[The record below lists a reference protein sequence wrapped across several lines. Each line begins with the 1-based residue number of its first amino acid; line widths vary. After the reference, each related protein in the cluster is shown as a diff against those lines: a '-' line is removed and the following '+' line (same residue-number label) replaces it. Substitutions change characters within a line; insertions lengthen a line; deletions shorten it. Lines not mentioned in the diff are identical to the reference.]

1 MKTGILLLVSV
12 FPLSLLAGCAS
23 DAKPGSVQG
32 FSSAAHER
40 AMVDEMNLHR
50 PGKTGPRAA
59 SRQDNTALRETLAEH
74 PVRSNEAQ
82 SSEGTVN
89 EMVEGEALPRPT
101 DQSSRQLQSMEQ
113 APTVIEERTVVIVPV
128 EPVPGDTMARAPRE
142 ESRLGPQDRGD
153 QEVALRRD
161 AESMAPGAELA
172 EITRY
177 EPDFRQNYES
187 NFANTGYGY
196 DQYRPAYRYGFELA
210 KDPRYDGMDWNTLEM
225 QAHRNWNEGTMGPW
239 NRYRDAVRYG
249 WERGRET
256 TPGRG

>member
-1 MKTGILLLVSV
+1 MNKGILLLMAV
-12 FPLSLLAGCAS
+12 FSMSLLAGCAS
-23 DAKPGSVQG
+23 DAKPGAVQS
-32 FSSAAHER
+32 FSSAVHEKK
-40 AMVDEMNLHR
+40 MVDEMNLHR
-50 PGKTGPRAA
+50 AGKTGARAA
-59 SRQDNTALRETLAEH
+59 SRQDNAALRETLATH

-89 EMVEGEALPRPT
+89 EMVEGEGLPRPT
-101 DQSSRQLQSMEQ
+101 EQSRRQSMAQ
-113 APTVIEERTVVIVPV
+113 SPTVIEERTVVIVPV
-128 EPVPGDTMARAPRE
+128 EPVPGETMARSD
-142 ESRLGPQDRGD
+142 ESRLGPQDRSD

-161 AESMAPGAELA
+161 AESLPPGAELA

-210 KDPRYDGMDWNTLEM
+210 KDPRYDGMDWKTLEM

-239 NRYRDAVRYG
+239 NRYKDAVRYG
-249 WERGRET
+249 WERGREA

>member
-1 MKTGILLLVSV
+1 MKKTDILLLASV

-23 DAKPGSVQG
+23 DAKPGAVQG

-40 AMVDEMNLHR
+40 AMVEEMNLHR

-59 SRQDNTALRETLAEH
+59 SRQDNTALRETLAVN

-89 EMVEGEALPRPT
+89 EMVEGEALPRPA
-101 DQSSRQLQSMEQ
+101 DQSRRQLAQS
-113 APTVIEERTVVIVPV
+113 PTVVEERTVVIVPV
-128 EPVPGDTMARAPRE
+128 EPVPGDTARSSRE
-142 ESRLGPQDRGD
+142 ESRLGPQDRSD

-161 AESMAPGAELA
+161 AESLPPGAELA

-210 KDPRYDGMDWNTLEM
+210 KDPRYNEMDWNTLEM
-225 QAHRNWNEGTMGPW
+225 QAHRNWNESTMGPW
-239 NRYRDAVRYG
+239 NRYKDAVRYG
-249 WERGRET
+249 WERGRES

>member
-1 MKTGILLLVSV
+1 MNKGILLLMAV
-12 FPLSLLAGCAS
+12 FPISLLAGCAS
-23 DAKPGSVQG
+23 DAKPGAVQQ

-50 PGKTGPRAA
+50 PGKTGARAA
-59 SRQDNTALRETLAEH
+59 SRQDNAALRETLATH

-89 EMVEGEALPRPT
+89 EMVEGEGLPRPT
-101 DQSSRQLQSMEQ
+101 EQSRRQSMAQ
-113 APTVIEERTVVIVPV
+113 SPTVIEERTVVIVPV
-128 EPVPGDTMARAPRE
+128 EPVPGDTT
-142 ESRLGPQDRGD
+142 SNLGPQDRSD

-161 AESMAPGAELA
+161 ADSLPPGAELA

-239 NRYRDAVRYG
+239 TRYKDAVRYG
-249 WERGRET
+249 WERGREA

>member
-1 MKTGILLLVSV
+1 MNKGILLLMSV
-12 FPLSLLAGCAS
+12 FPMSLLAGCAS
-23 DAKPGSVQG
+23 DAKPGAVQQ

-40 AMVDEMNLHR
+40 ALVDEMNLHR
-50 PGKTGPRAA
+50 PGKTGARAA
-59 SRQDNTALRETLAEH
+59 SRQDNAALRETLATH

-89 EMVEGEALPRPT
+89 EMVEGEGLPRPT
-101 DQSSRQLQSMEQ
+101 EQSRRQSMAQ
-113 APTVIEERTVVIVPV
+113 SPTVIEERTVVIVPI
-128 EPVPGDTMARAPRE
+128 EPVPGDTT
-142 ESRLGPQDRGD
+142 SNLGPQDRSD
-153 QEVALRRD
+153 QEVRLRRD
-161 AESMAPGAELA
+161 AESLPPGAELA

-239 NRYRDAVRYG
+239 NRYKEAVRYG
-249 WERGRET
+249 WERGRES

>member
-1 MKTGILLLVSV
+1 MNKGILLLMAV
-12 FPLSLLAGCAS
+12 FPISLLAGCAS
-23 DAKPGSVQG
+23 DAKPGAVQQ

-50 PGKTGPRAA
+50 PGKTGARAA
-59 SRQDNTALRETLAEH
+59 SRQDNAALRETLATH

-89 EMVEGEALPRPT
+89 EMVEGEGLPRPT
-101 DQSSRQLQSMEQ
+101 EQSRRQSMAQ
-113 APTVIEERTVVIVPV
+113 SPTVIEERTVVIVPI
-128 EPVPGDTMARAPRE
+128 EPVPGDTT
-142 ESRLGPQDRGD
+142 SNLGPQDRSD
-153 QEVALRRD
+153 QEVRLRRD
-161 AESMAPGAELA
+161 AESLPPGAELA

-239 NRYRDAVRYG
+239 NRYKEAVRYG
-249 WERGRET
+249 WERGRDSS

>member
-1 MKTGILLLVSV
+1 MNKGTLLLMAV
-12 FPLSLLAGCAS
+12 FPMSLLVGCAS
-23 DAKPGSVQG
+23 DAKPGAVQS
-32 FSSAAHER
+32 FSSAVHEKK
-40 AMVDEMNLHR
+40 MVDEMNLHR
-50 PGKTGPRAA
+50 AGKTGARAA
-59 SRQDNTALRETLAEH
+59 SRQDNTALRETLATH

-89 EMVEGEALPRPT
+89 EMVEGEGLPRPT
-101 DQSSRQLQSMEQ
+101 EQSRRQSMAQ
-113 APTVIEERTVVIVPV
+113 SPTVIEERTVVIVPV
-128 EPVPGDTMARAPRE
+128 EPVPGEAMARSD
-142 ESRLGPQDRGD
+142 ESRLGPQDRSD

-161 AESMAPGAELA
+161 AESLPPGAELA

-210 KDPRYDGMDWNTLEM
+210 KDPRYDGMDWKTLEM

-239 NRYRDAVRYG
+239 NRYKDAVRYG
-249 WERGRET
+249 WERGREA

>member
-1 MKTGILLLVSV
+1 MNKGILLLMAV
-12 FPLSLLAGCAS
+12 FPISLLAGCAS
-23 DAKPGSVQG
+23 DAKPGAVQQ

-40 AMVDEMNLHR
+40 ALVDEMNLHR
-50 PGKTGPRAA
+50 PGKTGARAA
-59 SRQDNTALRETLAEH
+59 SRQDNAALRETLATH

-89 EMVEGEALPRPT
+89 EMVEGEGLPRPT
-101 DQSSRQLQSMEQ
+101 EQSRRQSMAQ
-113 APTVIEERTVVIVPV
+113 SPTVIEERTVVIVPV
-128 EPVPGDTMARAPRE
+128 EPVPGDTT
-142 ESRLGPQDRGD
+142 SNLGPQDRSD

-161 AESMAPGAELA
+161 ADSLPPGAELA

-239 NRYRDAVRYG
+239 TRYKDAVRYG
-249 WERGRET
+249 WERGREA

>member
-1 MKTGILLLVSV
+1 MKTGILLLASV

-23 DAKPGSVQG
+23 DAKPGAVQG

-40 AMVDEMNLHR
+40 AMVEEMNLHR
-50 PGKTGPRAA
+50 PGKTGVRAA
-59 SRQDNTALRETLAEH
+59 SRQDNTALRETLAVN

-101 DQSSRQLQSMEQ
+101 DQSRRQLRSTEQ
-113 APTVIEERTVVIVPV
+113 PPTVVQDRTVVIVPV
-128 EPVPGDTMARAPRE
+128 EPVPGDTARSSRE
-142 ESRLGPQDRGD
+142 ESRLGPQDRSD

-161 AESMAPGAELA
+161 AENVPSGAELA

-177 EPDFRQNYES
+177 EPDFRQNYEN
-187 NFANTGYGY
+187 NFANSGYGY

-210 KDPRYDGMDWNTLEM
+210 KDPRYNGMDWSSLEM
-225 QAHRNWNEGTMGPW
+225 QDHRNWNEGTMVPW
-239 NRYRDAVRYG
+239 NRYKDAVRYG

>member
-1 MKTGILLLVSV
+1 MNKGILLLMAV
-12 FPLSLLAGCAS
+12 FPMSLLAGCAS
-23 DAKPGSVQG
+23 DAKPGAVQS
-32 FSSAAHER
+32 FSSAVHEKK
-40 AMVDEMNLHR
+40 MVDEMNLHR
-50 PGKTGPRAA
+50 PGKTGARAA
-59 SRQDNTALRETLAEH
+59 SRQDNSALRETLATH

-89 EMVEGEALPRPT
+89 EMVEGEGLPRPT
-101 DQSSRQLQSMEQ
+101 EQSRRQSMAQ
-113 APTVIEERTVVIVPV
+113 SPTVIEERTVVIVPV
-128 EPVPGDTMARAPRE
+128 EPVPGDTA
-142 ESRLGPQDRGD
+142 SNLGPQDRSD

-161 AESMAPGAELA
+161 ADSLPPGAELA

-239 NRYRDAVRYG
+239 NRYKDAVRYG
-249 WERGRET
+249 WERGREA

>member
-1 MKTGILLLVSV
+1 MNKGMLLLMAV
-12 FPLSLLAGCAS
+12 FPISLLAGCAS
-23 DAKPGSVQG
+23 DAKPGAVQQ

-50 PGKTGPRAA
+50 PGKTGARAA
-59 SRQDNTALRETLAEH
+59 SRQDNAALRETLATH

-89 EMVEGEALPRPT
+89 EMVEGEGLPRPT
-101 DQSSRQLQSMEQ
+101 EQSRRQSMAQ
-113 APTVIEERTVVIVPV
+113 SPTVIEERTVVIVPI
-128 EPVPGDTMARAPRE
+128 EPVPGDTT
-142 ESRLGPQDRGD
+142 SNLGPQDRSD

-161 AESMAPGAELA
+161 ADSLPPGAELA

-239 NRYRDAVRYG
+239 TRYKDAVRYG
-249 WERGRET
+249 WERGREA

>member
-1 MKTGILLLVSV
+1 MNKGILLLMSV
-12 FPLSLLAGCAS
+12 FPMSLLAGCAS
-23 DAKPGSVQG
+23 DAKPGAVQQ

-40 AMVDEMNLHR
+40 ALVDEMNLHR
-50 PGKTGPRAA
+50 PGKTGARAA
-59 SRQDNTALRETLAEH
+59 SRQDNAALRETLATH

-89 EMVEGEALPRPT
+89 EMVEGEGLPRPT
-101 DQSSRQLQSMEQ
+101 EQSRRQSMAQ
-113 APTVIEERTVVIVPV
+113 SPTVIEERTVVIVPI
-128 EPVPGDTMARAPRE
+128 EPVPGDTT
-142 ESRLGPQDRGD
+142 SNLGPQDRSD
-153 QEVALRRD
+153 QEVRLRRD
-161 AESMAPGAELA
+161 AESLPPGAELA

-239 NRYRDAVRYG
+239 TRYKDAVRYG
-249 WERGRET
+249 WERGREA

>member
-1 MKTGILLLVSV
+1 MKASTLCVAIVL
-12 FPLSLLAGCAS
+12 PISLLIGCQS
-23 DAKPGSVQG
+23 NPNRGTSQG
-32 FSSAAHER
+32 YSSAQQEK
-40 AMVDEMNLHR
+40 AMVEDMNLHR
-50 PGKTGPRAA
+50 AGKTGQKAA
-59 SRQDNTALRETLAEH
+59 SRQDNAALRETLSEH

-89 EMVEGEALPRPT
+89 EMVEGEGLPRPT
-101 DQSSRQLQSMEQ
+101 EQSMRQ
-113 APTVIEERTVVIVPV
+113 SMAQSPTVIEERTVVIVPV
-128 EPVPGDTMARAPRE
+128 EPAPGDTMARSSTE
-142 ESRLGPQDRGD
+142 ESRLGPQDRSD

-161 AESMAPGAELA
+161 ANSLPPGAELA

-210 KDPRYDGMDWNTLEM
+210 KDPRYNGMDWNTLEM

-239 NRYRDAVRYG
+239 NRYKEAVRYG
-249 WERGRET
+249 WERGRES

>member
-1 MKTGILLLVSV
+1 MKTGILLLATI
-12 FPLSLLAGCAS
+12 FPMSLLAGCAS
-23 DAKPGSVQG
+23 DAKPGAVQQ

-40 AMVDEMNLHR
+40 AMVEEMNLHR
-50 PGKTGPRAA
+50 PGKTGTRAA
-59 SRQDNTALRETLAEH
+59 SRQDNAVLRETLAEH

-82 SSEGTVN
+82 ASEGTVN
-89 EMVEGEALPRPT
+89 EMVEGEGLPRRSMSEPMG
-101 DQSSRQLQSMEQ
+101 QS
-113 APTVIEERTVVIVPV
+113 PTVIEERTVVIVPV
-128 EPVPGDTMARAPRE
+128 EPAPGETMARSSRE
-142 ESRLGPQDRGD
+142 ESMLGPQDRSD
-153 QEVALRRD
+153 QEVRLRRD
-161 AESMAPGAELA
+161 ADSLPPGAELA

-239 NRYRDAVRYG
+239 NRYKEAVRYG
-249 WERGRET
+249 WERGRES

>member
-1 MKTGILLLVSV
+1 MKTGILLLVTV
-12 FPLSLLAGCAS
+12 FPMSLLAGCAS
-23 DAKPGSVQG
+23 DAKPGAVQQ
-32 FSSAAHER
+32 FSSAAHEK
-40 AMVDEMNLHR
+40 AMVEEMNLHR
-50 PGKTGPRAA
+50 AGKTGARAA
-59 SRQDNTALRETLAEH
+59 SRQDNAALRETLAVN

-89 EMVEGEALPRPT
+89 EMVEGEGLPRPT
-101 DQSSRQLQSMEQ
+101 DRSMRQSTAQSP
-113 APTVIEERTVVIVPV
+113 AVVEERTVVIVPV
-128 EPVPGDTMARAPRE
+128 EPVPGDTMARSPRE
-142 ESRLGPQDRGD
+142 ESRLGPQDRSD
-153 QEVALRRD
+153 QEVGLRPDPDSLPPR
-161 AESMAPGAELA
+161 AELA

-187 NFANTGYGY
+187 NFANSGYGY

-239 NRYRDAVRYG
+239 NRYKEAVRYG
-249 WERGRET
+249 WERGRES

>member
-1 MKTGILLLVSV
+1 MNKGILLLMSV
-12 FPLSLLAGCAS
+12 FPMSLLAGCAS
-23 DAKPGSVQG
+23 DAKPGAVQQ

-50 PGKTGPRAA
+50 PGKTGARAA
-59 SRQDNTALRETLAEH
+59 SRQDNAALRETLATH

-89 EMVEGEALPRPT
+89 EMVEGEGLPRPT
-101 DQSSRQLQSMEQ
+101 EQSRRQSMAQ
-113 APTVIEERTVVIVPV
+113 SPTVIEERTVVIVPI
-128 EPVPGDTMARAPRE
+128 EPVPGDTT
-142 ESRLGPQDRGD
+142 SNLGPQDRSD
-153 QEVALRRD
+153 QEVRLRRD
-161 AESMAPGAELA
+161 AESLPPGAELA

-177 EPDFRQNYES
+177 EPDFRQNYEN

-239 NRYRDAVRYG
+239 TRYKDAVRYG
-249 WERGRET
+249 WERGREA

>member
-1 MKTGILLLVSV
+1 MNKGILLLMAV
-12 FPLSLLAGCAS
+12 FPMSLLAGCAS
-23 DAKPGSVQG
+23 DAKPGAVQS
-32 FSSAAHER
+32 FSSAVHEKK
-40 AMVDEMNLHR
+40 MVDEMNLHR
-50 PGKTGPRAA
+50 AGKTGARAA
-59 SRQDNTALRETLAEH
+59 SRQDNAALRETLATH

-89 EMVEGEALPRPT
+89 EMVEGEGLPRPT
-101 DQSSRQLQSMEQ
+101 EQSRRQSMAQ
-113 APTVIEERTVVIVPV
+113 SPTVIEERTVVIVPV
-128 EPVPGDTMARAPRE
+128 VPGDTA
-142 ESRLGPQDRGD
+142 SNLGPQDRSD

-161 AESMAPGAELA
+161 ADSLPPGAELA

-239 NRYRDAVRYG
+239 NRYKDAVRYG
-249 WERGRET
+249 WERGREA

>member
-1 MKTGILLLVSV
+1 MNKGILLLMAV
-12 FPLSLLAGCAS
+12 FPMSLLAGCAS
-23 DAKPGSVQG
+23 DAKPGAVQS
-32 FSSAAHER
+32 FSSAVHEKK
-40 AMVDEMNLHR
+40 MVDEMNLHR
-50 PGKTGPRAA
+50 AGKTGARAA
-59 SRQDNTALRETLAEH
+59 SRQDNAALRETLATH

-89 EMVEGEALPRPT
+89 EMVEGEGLPRPT
-101 DQSSRQLQSMEQ
+101 EQSRRQSMAQ
-113 APTVIEERTVVIVPV
+113 SPTVIEERTVVIVPV
-128 EPVPGDTMARAPRE
+128 VPGDTA
-142 ESRLGPQDRGD
+142 SNLGPQDRSD
-153 QEVALRRD
+153 QEVALRREAD
-161 AESMAPGAELA
+161 SLPPGAELA

-239 NRYRDAVRYG
+239 NRYKDAVRYG
-249 WERGRET
+249 WERGREA

>member
-1 MKTGILLLVSV
+1 MNKGILLLMSV
-12 FPLSLLAGCAS
+12 FPMSLLAGCAS
-23 DAKPGSVQG
+23 DAKPGAVQQ

-40 AMVDEMNLHR
+40 ALVDEMNLHR
-50 PGKTGPRAA
+50 PGKTGARAA
-59 SRQDNTALRETLAEH
+59 SRQDNSALRETLATH

-89 EMVEGEALPRPT
+89 EMVEGEGLPRPT
-101 DQSSRQLQSMEQ
+101 EQSRRQSMAQ
-113 APTVIEERTVVIVPV
+113 SPTVIEERTVVIVPI
-128 EPVPGDTMARAPRE
+128 EPVPGDTT
-142 ESRLGPQDRGD
+142 SNLGPQDRSD

-161 AESMAPGAELA
+161 ADSLPPGAELA

-210 KDPRYDGMDWNTLEM
+210 KDPRYNGMDWNTLEM

-239 NRYRDAVRYG
+239 TRYKDAVRYG
-249 WERGRET
+249 WERGREA

>member
-1 MKTGILLLVSV
+1 MNKGILLLMAV
-12 FPLSLLAGCAS
+12 FPISLLAGCAS
-23 DAKPGSVQG
+23 DAKPGAVQQ

-40 AMVDEMNLHR
+40 ALVDEMNLHR
-50 PGKTGPRAA
+50 PGKTGARAA
-59 SRQDNTALRETLAEH
+59 SRQDNSALRETLATH

-89 EMVEGEALPRPT
+89 EMVEGEGLPRPT
-101 DQSSRQLQSMEQ
+101 EQSRRQSMAQ
-113 APTVIEERTVVIVPV
+113 SPTVIEERTVVIVPI
-128 EPVPGDTMARAPRE
+128 EPVPGDTT
-142 ESRLGPQDRGD
+142 SNLGPQDRSD
-153 QEVALRRD
+153 QEVRLRRD
-161 AESMAPGAELA
+161 AESLPPGAELA

-177 EPDFRQNYES
+177 EPDFRQNYEN

-239 NRYRDAVRYG
+239 TRYKDAVRYG
-249 WERGRET
+249 WERGREA

>member
-1 MKTGILLLVSV
+1 
-12 FPLSLLAGCAS
+12 
-23 DAKPGSVQG
+23 VQS
-32 FSSAAHER
+32 FSSAVQEKKI
-40 AMVDEMNLHR
+40 VVEMNLHR
-50 PGKTGPRAA
+50 AGKTGARAA
-59 SRQDNTALRETLAEH
+59 SRQDNAALRETLATH

-89 EMVEGEALPRPT
+89 EMVEGEGLPRPT
-101 DQSSRQLQSMEQ
+101 EQSRRQSMAQ
-113 APTVIEERTVVIVPV
+113 SPTVVEERTVVIVPV
-128 EPVPGDTMARAPRE
+128 EPVPGDTA
-142 ESRLGPQDRGD
+142 SHLGPQSRSD

-161 AESMAPGAELA
+161 ADSLPPGAELA

-239 NRYRDAVRYG
+239 NRYKDAVRYG
-249 WERGRET
+249 WERGREA

>member
-1 MKTGILLLVSV
+1 MNKGILLLMSV
-12 FPLSLLAGCAS
+12 FPMSLLAGCAS
-23 DAKPGSVQG
+23 DAKPGAVQQ

-40 AMVDEMNLHR
+40 ALVDEMNLHR
-50 PGKTGPRAA
+50 PGKTGARAA
-59 SRQDNTALRETLAEH
+59 SRQDNSALRETLATH

-89 EMVEGEALPRPT
+89 EMVEGEGLPRPT
-101 DQSSRQLQSMEQ
+101 EQSRRQSMAQ
-113 APTVIEERTVVIVPV
+113 SPTVIEERTVVIVPI
-128 EPVPGDTMARAPRE
+128 EPVPGDTT
-142 ESRLGPQDRGD
+142 SNLGPQDRSD
-153 QEVALRRD
+153 QEVRLRRD
-161 AESMAPGAELA
+161 AESLPPGAELA

-177 EPDFRQNYES
+177 EPDFRQNYEN

-239 NRYRDAVRYG
+239 TRYKDAVRYG
-249 WERGRET
+249 WERGREA

>member
-1 MKTGILLLVSV
+1 MNKGILLLMSV
-12 FPLSLLAGCAS
+12 FPMSLLAGCAS
-23 DAKPGSVQG
+23 DAKPGAVQQ

-40 AMVDEMNLHR
+40 ALVDEMNLHR
-50 PGKTGPRAA
+50 PGKTGARAA
-59 SRQDNTALRETLAEH
+59 SRQDNAALRETLATH

-89 EMVEGEALPRPT
+89 EMVEGEGLPRPT
-101 DQSSRQLQSMEQ
+101 EQSRRQSMAQ
-113 APTVIEERTVVIVPV
+113 SPTVIEERTVVIVPV
-128 EPVPGDTMARAPRE
+128 EPVPGDTT
-142 ESRLGPQDRGD
+142 SNLGPQDRSD

-161 AESMAPGAELA
+161 ADSLPPGAELA

-239 NRYRDAVRYG
+239 TRYKDAVRYG
-249 WERGRET
+249 WERGREA